1 MNGVEVWGQ
10 KFEKSGDRRGYPLS
24 TIQLRTSTTFA
35 RLRSFGPD
43 GRFGRFRDSTYPRE
57 TPQGA
62 LFAILRLLS
71 RRAEYPCFQR
81 RRDEKCALLRRRPIS
96 GFIAVRAPARFA
108 RNSIPRTPVT
118 ARPVLEASWR
128 PSCSSMSTIS
138 ALSSVAK
145 AMAPAA
151 HLSQWSTGQRFA
163 KREPLPYEAAF
174 LAGKGFSS

>member
-1 MNGVEVWGQ
+1 MKLPFLIEIGEDARLEVWGSLGTGSLR
-10 KFEKSGDRRGYPLS
+10 KFGDRRSYPLS

-81 RRDEKCALLRRRPIS
+81 RRDKE
-96 GFIAVRAPARFA
+96 VRFA
-108 RNSIPRTPVT
+108 TKKTDFRLYR
-118 ARPVLEASWR
+118 RE
-128 PSCSSMSTIS
+128 SS
-138 ALSSVAK
+138 
-145 AMAPAA
+145 
-151 HLSQWSTGQRFA
+151 G
-163 KREPLPYEAAF
+163 AF
-174 LAGKGFSS
+174 RAQ